1 MISKPQALRR
11 LAAVVL
17 GENIVLVV
25 QSAQE
30 SWTNCSG
37 DGSGQAT
44 APKAPRR
51 SAAAAPARA
60 ADQLPV
66 HELVDDMCKKA
77 ASLCAGGEILGI
89 AVMSHG

>member
-1 MISKPQALRR
+1 MVSKPQALQR

-30 SWTNCSG
+30 PWTNCSG
-37 DGSGQAT
+37 DGSRQAT
-44 APKAPRR
+44 VPRAARR
-51 SAAAAPARA
+51 SATAASARA

-89 AVMSHG
+89 AVMSRG